1 MAYCQNC
8 GNRLG
13 EGAGFCKSCGAP
25 TALAPV
31 QPQPVYYTPPPEQ
44 YRPKKR
50 LGTGAKVLIGFGATF
65 LTLILAIVLVAG
77 YFGLVPGVSS
87 MMGADKPVNL
97 GTKYT
102 AKDYTSVIAKSGV
115 QYQGDLTTTW
125 VDKSQLSFGPPVAMS
140 NDFSASEVTA
150 RMNMHPKPGGYPVEN
165 WQVRFNQDGTTE
177 VSGVFRWDQLGVYAQ
192 SKGYSA
198 EEAEQVMEFIDKYIK
213 LPKQM
218 PFYVKGK
225 GGITNGVLD
234 FSLQSVKIGRI
245 PIPLDSLKEAESS
258 IVDYFYERVGGVPGL
273 EINNAQV
280 LNGKLHVDGMAP
292 STVKRKQ

>member
-1 MAYCQNC
+1 
-8 GNRLG
+8 
-13 EGAGFCKSCGAP
+13 
-25 TALAPV
+25 
-31 QPQPVYYTPPPEQ
+31 
-44 YRPKKR
+44 
-50 LGTGAKVLIGFGATF
+50 
-65 LTLILAIVLVAG
+65 
-77 YFGLVPGVSS
+77 
-87 MMGADKPVNL
+87 
-97 GTKYT
+97 
-102 AKDYTSVIAKSGV
+102 
-115 QYQGDLTTTW
+115 
-125 VDKSQLSFGPPVAMS
+125 
-140 NDFSASEVTA
+140 
-150 RMNMHPKPGGYPVEN
+150 
-165 WQVRFNQDGTTE
+165 
-177 VSGVFRWDQLGVYAQ
+177 
-192 SKGYSA
+192 
-198 EEAEQVMEFIDKYIK
+198 MEFIDKYIK